1 MVKGIKKYTKV
12 LLPSISILS
21 IFCNSLKE
29 FSEVNLVKF
38 LFKVLSINIKLNS
51 EFLLTNFTPIFSWLY
66 TLKTVY
72 LTYFEKNK
80 SIEFLPIK

>member
-29 FSEVNLVKF
+29 FSEVNLIKF

-66 TLKTVY
+66 ILKTVY
-72 LTYFEKNK
+72 LTYFEKYK
-80 SIEFLPIK
+80 SFEFFPIK